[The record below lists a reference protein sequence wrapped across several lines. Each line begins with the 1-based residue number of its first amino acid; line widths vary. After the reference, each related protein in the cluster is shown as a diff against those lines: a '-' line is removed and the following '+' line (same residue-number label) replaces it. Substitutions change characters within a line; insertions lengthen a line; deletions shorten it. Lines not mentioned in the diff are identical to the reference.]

1 MNNKVVVYNIILTIG
16 LTLSACGSQ
25 QAQHPQ
31 SPTYTFDLAYTPTVS
46 HTAEPSN
53 TQQASA
59 TTQPATATLP
69 PLTQESVSFPLSNRG
84 PYWTGDREYTLVD
97 DSRNG
102 RTIRLKIWYPALKQT
117 NADGNLITRDAVPDM
132 SAAPYSLIITD
143 GDGGDTLFQ
152 SHLASHGF
160 AMAIVR
166 FPDDYNN
173 WDFGVIDHP
182 LDMLFALDQIA
193 SNPPEGLENVIDSD
207 NVGVAGYSWG
217 GFYSLALS
225 GVRIDPE
232 YYLSQCVEAP
242 SMEPPLNSFWLNY
255 YCDLSTKWDEFA
267 ARAGDAITTSN
278 DGLWQSITDNRIRA
292 VAPLAP
298 DGAWLYGERGLAAVD
313 RPTLII
319 VGTKDTISS
328 YTMESAYIFEHLG
341 TLDRY
346 LISYIGKDHMMVFS
360 PEPAARMKHFVTA
373 FFGYYLQGRDDYAEY
388 FSEDFIAQI
397 DDLAWGVYPDE

>member
-1 MNNKVVVYNIILTIG
+1 MNNKVVVYNIVLTIG
-16 LTLSACGSQ
+16 LTLSACSPQ
-25 QAQHPQ
+25 QVQHPP
-31 SPTYTFDLAYTPTVS
+31 SPTYTFESAYALTAS
-46 HTAEPSN
+46 HTVEPSN
-53 TQQASA
+53 TPQA
-59 TTQPATATLP
+59 TVTIQPATATLP
-69 PLTQESVSFPLSNRG
+69 PITQESVSFPLSNRG
-84 PYWTGDREYTLVD
+84 PYWTGSREYTLVD
-97 DSRNG
+97 DSRDG

-117 NADGNLITRDAVPDM
+117 NADGNPISRDAIPDM
-132 SAAPYSLIITD
+132 SAAPYPLIITD
-143 GDGGDTLFQ
+143 GDGGDYLFQ

-160 AMAIVR
+160 AMVIVR
-166 FPDDYNN
+166 FPDEYNN

-182 LDMLFALDQIA
+182 LDMLFALNQIA
-193 SNPPEGLENVIDSD
+193 SKPPEGLENVIDSD

-232 YYLSQCVEAP
+232 YYLSQCAEAP
-242 SMEPPLNSFWLNY
+242 SMEPPLNSKWLHY
-255 YCDLSTKWDEFA
+255 YCDLASKWDEFA

-319 VGTKDTISS
+319 VGTKDNVSS
-328 YTMESAYIFEHLG
+328 YTMESVYIFEHLG
-341 TLDRY
+341 TPDRY
-346 LISYIGKDHMMVFS
+346 MFSYIGKDHMMVFS
-360 PEPAARMKHFVTA
+360 HEPAARMKHFVTA

-397 DDLAWGVYPDE
+397 DDLVWGVYKE